1 MFFCAIIVPKDKN
14 SQGKILLTT
23 LTTSVMNMTFI
34 LSVTGLTAATSVG
47 AVVLLIL
54 FLTTKELAGAS
65 SSGFSLRIAKFVS
78 VGILPLVMA
87 FAVIVAM
94 KIVEVLA

>member
-1 MFFCAIIVPKDKN
+1 MI
-14 SQGKILLTT
+14 TT
-23 LTTSVMNMTFI
+23 VTT
-34 LSVTGLTAATSVG
+34 VTTVTTIAALGLTGAISIV
-47 AVVLLIL
+47 AVVLLTL

-65 SSGFSLRIAKFVS
+65 SSGFSLRIAKFTS

-87 FAVIVAM
+87 FAVIVTM

>member
-1 MFFCAIIVPKDKN
+1 MI
-14 SQGKILLTT
+14 TT
-23 LTTSVMNMTFI
+23 VTT
-34 LSVTGLTAATSVG
+34 VTTVTTIAALGLTGIIGIA
-47 AVVLLIL
+47 AVVLLML

-65 SSGFSLRIAKFVS
+65 SSGLSLRIAKFVN

-87 FAVIVAM
+87 FAVIVVM

>member
-1 MFFCAIIVPKDKN
+1 MI
-14 SQGKILLTT
+14 TT
-23 LTTSVMNMTFI
+23 VTT
-34 LSVTGLTAATSVG
+34 VTTVTTIAALGLTAAISIAT
-47 AVVLLIL
+47 VVLLML

-65 SSGFSLRIAKFVS
+65 GSGFSLRIARFAS

-87 FAVIVAM
+87 FAVIVVI